1 MWSFFIHS
9 VALLFTINERHHV
22 SGVPTC
28 IIIDTNELDLSA
40 NDKSQAFNRTSSSIL
55 LRNLRML
62 DHPSSSVLSQFI
74 LEPIPLSYIDIKP
87 GSSLADFNR
96 SLMKTT
102 PIEPVEDRI
111 YAPCTLKT
119 LDELEAQMLVP
130 FEFRRLRIEQPDHQ
144 AKYLDNQSLE
154 VVPDLSSAVYERR
167 SDPEG
172 VHFCRTCR
180 DGESISLVTNPCR
193 THPISLCPYRSLDG
207 IDHL

>member
-1 MWSFFIHS
+1 MWSFLIHF
-9 VALLFTINERHHV
+9 VALLLTIPERHDV

-28 IIIDTNELDLSA
+28 IIIDTNELDLSTSE
-40 NDKSQAFNRTSSSIL
+40 KSPAFNRTSSSIL

-96 SLMKTT
+96 SLLKTT
-102 PIEPVEDRI
+102 PIEPVEDRV
-111 YAPCTLKT
+111 YAPCALKT
-119 LDELEAQMLVP
+119 LDELEARMLVP

-144 AKYLDNQSLE
+144 AKYLDNQALD
-154 VVPDLSSAVYERR
+154 VVPDLSSTVYERR

-180 DGESISLVTNPCR
+180 DGQSIDVATITR
-193 THPISLCPYRSLDG
+193 
-207 IDHL
+207 